1 MTPTLAGLHVPLVTP
16 FDTAGR
22 VDLDALERLAHH
34 CLDGGAVG
42 LVALGTTAEAPTLTA
57 AEADAVVVR
66 CAAVCAA
73 RGVPL
78 TVGAGGNDTAAAVR
92 EVAARGAQ
100 DGVDAILSV
109 VPPYSRPSEEGVVAH
124 FERVAAASAVPL
136 LVYEVPHRTGIRLS
150 AAALLRLAAVPGIA
164 GVKLAVPAL
173 DADALALLAGAP
185 PSFAVLAGDDTLIL
199 PLAAAGA
206 RGAIT
211 ASAHCAT
218 AGFAAL
224 LTAVD
229 DGDLPAARVG
239 AAALLPL
246 VQALFAEPNPAVI
259 KGLLHRDGLIATPD
273 VRLPLMPA
281 SAAAVER
288 AAEAERAVDG
298 VVLDHCRSATAIQ
311 DDRGAGQAVG
321 AAM

>member
-16 FDTAGR
+16 FDAAGR

-34 CLDGGAVG
+34 CLDGGAAG

-57 AEADAVVVR
+57 AEADAVVLR
-66 CAAVCAA
+66 CAAVCTA

-92 EVAARGAQ
+92 AVAARGAQ
-100 DGVDAILSV
+100 GGVDAILSV

-136 LVYEVPHRTGIRLS
+136 YLYEVPHRTGIRLS

-164 GVKLAVPAL
+164 GMKLAVPAV
-173 DADALALLAGAP
+173 DAEALALLAGAP
-185 PSFAVLAGDDTLIL
+185 PSFAVLAGEDALIL

-206 RGAIT
+206 HGAIA
-211 ASAHCAT
+211 ASAHCET
-218 AGFAAL
+218 ARFAAL
-224 LTAVD
+224 LAAVGA
-229 DGDLPAARVG
+229 GDLSAARAG

-259 KGLLHRDGLIATPD
+259 KALLHRDGLIATPD
-273 VRLPLMPA
+273 VRLPLLPA
-281 SAAAVER
+281 SPGAARR
-288 AAEAERAVDG
+288 AE
-298 VVLDHCRSATAIQ
+298 VVLDHCRHATAIQ
-311 DDRGAGQAVG
+311 DDLGGIRAG
-321 AAM
+321 AAGI